1 MEKRA
6 SPSGFSPA
14 PPFRTL
20 HTRYEKDGSHAEFKT
35 ILKNGLVVSI
45 EGDNMGVK
53 DLQGLL
59 SQVDLNG
66 LEGLAPHIPPN
77 SALSFDLT
85 LLGFRARSPWVK
97 PLIQDNNTHE
107 KPYHADLK
115 IYMEVGVTVL
125 V

>member
-1 MEKRA
+1 MNCPLFTGNLA
-6 SPSGFSPA
+6 AVFTPIDIFV
-14 PPFRTL
+14 PFCTRT
-20 HTRYEKDGSHAEFKT
+20 D
-35 ILKNGLVVSI
+35 
-45 EGDNMGVK
+45 
-53 DLQGLL
+53 
-59 SQVDLNG
+59 G

-115 IYMEVGVTVL
+115 IYMEVRLFLRGRMCGWS
-125 V
+125 